1 VRVLDIN
8 LDFCKTNS
16 GTKLTIINMNTYMSD
31 QGAPMNSEQAEK
43 TVEYTPTPRV
53 EIITIGDE
61 ILIGQVVDTNSAW
74 IGQELSMAGWQV
86 GRIQSVG
93 DEPEEILEALSLA
106 LSRAKLVIL
115 TGGLGPTRDDR
126 TKSCLTDFFGGQ
138 LQTNGEVL
146 AKIENWFAQRGRDP
160 GDANRR
166 QAELPDN
173 AQILNNDLGTAQ
185 GMLWE
190 RGDCMVVS
198 LPGVPYEMKHLIRD
212 RLLPILSQKVMT
224 PTLLHHTYITCGMV
238 ESVIAETIA
247 EWELGLPANVRL
259 AYLPSPGMV
268 RLRLSASG
276 RPAPEL
282 EKLLLSLGKGLRNL
296 LGHHI
301 CGMNNERLPDA
312 IGAALIRLNAT
323 VGLAE
328 SCTGGEIAR
337 LLTSVAGCS
346 RYFRG
351 GIIAYHN
358 DLKSELLNVPID
370 VLSLHGAV
378 SAETVAAMASGTL
391 SQLNCDYA
399 VSISGIAGPDGGSED
414 KPVGTVWIGLHGPNT
429 TVQRHYQLGGT
440 RDLIQ
445 HRAAMS
451 ALYLLWK
458 MLQEDLISKEK

>member
-1 VRVLDIN
+1 
-8 LDFCKTNS
+8 
-16 GTKLTIINMNTYMSD
+16 MNTYLSD
-31 QGAPMNSEQAEK
+31 QDAQQDDARAGGSIDF
-43 TVEYTPTPRV
+43 TPTPRA

-74 IGQELSMAGWQV
+74 IGQELSLFGWQV
-86 GRIQSVG
+86 GSIQSVG
-93 DEPEEILEALSLA
+93 DEPEAILEALSLA
-106 LSRAKLVIL
+106 MSRSQLVIL

-126 TKSCLTDFFGGQ
+126 TKSCLTHFFGGQ
-138 LQTNGEVL
+138 LQTNYGVL
-146 AKIENWFAQRGRDP
+146 AKIERWFAQRGREI
-160 GDANRR
+160 GEANRL

-173 AQILNNDLGTAQ
+173 AQILDNDLGTAQ

-198 LPGVPYEMKHLIRD
+198 LPGVPYEMKHLVSE
-212 RLLPILSQKVMT
+212 RLLPILSKKVET

-238 ESVIAETIA
+238 ESVIAEIIA
-247 EWELGLPANVRL
+247 DWELNLPENIRL

-276 RPAPEL
+276 RPVAEL
-282 EKLLLSLGKGLRNL
+282 NEQLLLQGKGLRAL

-301 CGMNNERLPDA
+301 CGMGNERLPDA
-312 IGAALIRLNAT
+312 IGSALVQLNAT

-328 SCTGGEIAR
+328 SCTGGELAR

-351 GIIAYHN
+351 GLVAYHN
-358 DLKSELLNVPID
+358 DIKSGLLGVPD
-370 VLSLHGAV
+370 EVLSSHGAV
-378 SAETVAAMASGTL
+378 SAETVAAMALGAIDRL
-391 SQLNCDYA
+391 HCDYA
-399 VSISGIAGPDGGSED
+399 LSVSGIAGPDGGSEE

-429 TVQRHYQLGGT
+429 SVQQHYLLGGT

-445 HRAAMS
+445 QRAAMS
-451 ALYLLWK
+451 ALYLLWN
-458 MLQEDLISKEK
+458 MLQKDLASKEK